1 MTSSNQVKA
10 FILRDGE
17 GNYYLLSEE
26 AVRSAKISSDKA
38 AVLQQEAGDTAGF
51 FFNTNVFTN
60 FAPQTNAANLSQNQ
74 NQNAQNF
81 ALGGFLAVGAQTAQN
96 VGIQSG
102 AINQGNL
109 G

>member
-26 AVRSAKISSDKA
+26 TVRSAKISSEKA

-51 FFNTNVFTN
+51 FFNTNIFTN
-60 FAPQTNAANLSQNQ
+60 FAPQTNAANLTQNQ
-74 NQNAQNF
+74 NQGASNV
-81 ALGGFLAVGAQTAQN
+81 ALGGFLAVGSQTAQN
-96 VGIQSG
+96 VGIQ
-102 AINQGNL
+102 QGGIQQSNA
-109 G
+109 

>member
-1 MTSSNQVKA
+1 MTSSNQEKA

-26 AVRSAKISSDKA
+26 TVRSAKISADKA

-51 FFNTNVFTN
+51 FFNTNIFTN
-60 FAPQTNAANLSQNQ
+60 FAPQTNAANLTQNQ
-74 NQNAQNF
+74 NQNAQNI

-96 VGIQSG
+96 VGVQQG
-102 AINQGNL
+102 TINQGNL
-109 G
+109 S

>member
-26 AVRSAKISSDKA
+26 AVRAAKISSDKA
-38 AVLQQEAGDTAGF
+38 SALQQEIGDTAGF

-60 FAPQTNAANLSQNQ
+60 IAPQTNVANLNQNQ
-74 NQNAQNF
+74 NQNAQNVAAGLF
-81 ALGGFLAVGAQTAQN
+81 TAVGAQTAQN

-109 G
+109 